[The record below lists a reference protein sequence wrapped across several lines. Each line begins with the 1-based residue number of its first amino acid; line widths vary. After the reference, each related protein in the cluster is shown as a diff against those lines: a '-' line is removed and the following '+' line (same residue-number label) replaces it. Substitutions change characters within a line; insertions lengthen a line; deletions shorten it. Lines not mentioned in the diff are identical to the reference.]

1 MNSNGKA
8 RNFLLFF
15 LALALGVYLG
25 SRWLSAGSGFNE
37 VAKGRGFIKLN
48 ELIQLISRDYVDSVD
63 IREIEEEALQ
73 NLLHQLDPHSE
84 YISAEQFNEVNDP
97 LTGSFEGIGIQFN
110 IQKDTVLVVQTISG
124 GPSEKAGLHAGDR
137 IVKVDGEVIAGNG
150 ITNQEVMKRL
160 KGPRKTTV
168 KVTVFRRGVKK
179 LIEYTITRD
188 KIPTNSIDAAFM
200 FDNITGY
207 LKISRFATNTH
218 QEFKQAVSKLIMEGM
233 QVLIIDLRSN
243 GGGVLQSAIEI
254 ADELLPR
261 GSTIV
266 YTEGRQRP
274 RETFYAQRNGLH
286 ETHKLILFIDEFSA
300 SASEILAG
308 AIQDNDRGIVMGR
321 RSFGKGLVQE
331 QIQMNDGSAI
341 RLTVSRYYTPS
352 GRCIQSPYDDGSEQY
367 YEDFL
372 TRLIH
377 QDSLSSLKD
386 STQYRTKK
394 GRVVYGGGGIYPD
407 IVIAFD
413 AAEESEWL
421 QKLSAEGLLYAFAL
435 DYTDA
440 NRSRLE
446 KFESAETFANTFRLS
461 EAEFNQFLDFCRTN
475 NAFPSKQ
482 DLASSKE
489 WLMNRLEAFIGRNVF
504 GDSAF
509 FRIYLK
515 TDKYMQEAKKETAWP
530 FLQL

>member
-8 RNFLLFF
+8 RNFLFLF
-15 LALALGVYLG
+15 LALALGIYLG
-25 SRWLSAGSGFNE
+25 SRWLSAGSGFHDA
-37 VAKGRGFIKLN
+37 AKGRGFVKLN

-63 IREIEEEALQ
+63 IRKIEEEALQ
-73 NLLHQLDPHSE
+73 TLLHQLDPHSE
-84 YISAEQFNEVNDP
+84 YISAEEFNEVNDP

-137 IVKVDGEVIAGNG
+137 IVKVDGELIAGIG
-150 ITNQEVMKRL
+150 ISNQEVMKRL

-207 LKISRFATNTH
+207 VKISRFATNTH
-218 QEFKQAVSKLIMEGM
+218 QEFKQAVNKLIMEGM
-233 QVLIIDLRSN
+233 QVLVIDLRSN
-243 GGGVLQSAIEI
+243 GGGVLQAAIEI

-274 RETFYAQRNGLH
+274 KETFYAQRQGLF
-286 ETHKLILFIDEFSA
+286 ESRKLILFIDEFSA
-300 SASEILAG
+300 SASEIIAG
-308 AIQDNDRGIVMGR
+308 AIQDNDRGIVIGR

-331 QIQMNDGSAI
+331 QIRMNDGSAI
-341 RLTVSRYYTPS
+341 RLTVSRYYSPS
-352 GRCIQSPYDDGSEQY
+352 GRCIQSPYDDGSDRY

-372 TRLIH
+372 TRIIH
-377 QDSLSSLKD
+377 RDSLSSLKD
-386 STQYRTKK
+386 STQYLTKK

-407 IVIAFD
+407 ILIPYD
-413 AAEESEWL
+413 TAEESSWL
-421 QKLSAEGLLYAFAL
+421 QQLSGEGLLYAFAL

-446 KFESAETFANTFRLS
+446 KFGTAENFANKFRLS
-461 EAEFNQFLDFCRTN
+461 ETEFIQFLEWCRAN
-475 NAFPSKQ
+475 NAYPSKQ
-482 DLASSKE
+482 ALEVSKE
-489 WLMNRLEAFIGRNVF
+489 WVVNRLEAFIGRNVF

-509 FRIYLK
+509 FRIFLK
-515 TDKYMQEAKKETAWP
+515 TDKYMKEAKKETAQP
-530 FLQL
+530 LLQL